1 MQRDFKTYSLN
12 TVKKAPRLV
21 GDYEILFANDDNG
34 DECCDDNDN
43 VDDDDFFCMSL
54 SAYYHNFCTW
64 MVQWSIW
71 VLWLSRPCTRLM
83 IEKIIYSTKTILFLV
98 LR

>member
-1 MQRDFKTYSLN
+1 MQRHFNTYSLN

-43 VDDDDFFCMSL
+43 VDDDDFFACL
-54 SAYYHNFCTW
+54 CQPTIITLHLNGW
-64 MVQWSIW
+64 MVC
-71 VLWLSRPCTRLM
+71 LSVM
-83 IEKIIYSTKTILFLV
+83 VISTV
-98 LR
+98 QESWCQR